1 MPKGLDPGPLPD
13 LPRSAPIPGP
23 GLQARSPP
31 PPWHQLCLL
40 AHCLGTRL
48 AARTSGF
55 LFVVEKVTVLCSL
68 PGAMVL
74 LLEGFL

>member
-13 LPRSAPIPGP
+13 LPHPWPGAA
-23 GLQARSPP
+23 GMLP

-68 PGAMVL
+68 PGATVL